1 MKTKIKKFLILF
13 AVLAVSL
20 GYAQTKVVTGT
31 VVSSL
36 DGTVLPGVNVIVKGT
51 TIGTTTDFDGGFS
64 LSVSSEDL
72 LVFSYV
78 GFKTQEVSVGNKSS
92 FSISLEEDASQLDE
106 VIIVGYG
113 TQKKA
118 NLTGSLSTVKTDD
131 IKDRPITQAS
141 QMLSGQ
147 AAGVSVLQQSGKPGG
162 DGATIRIRG
171 VGTLGNSNPL
181 ILVDGVI
188 SSLDAVNPA
197 DIESMTV
204 LKDAASASIYGSRAA
219 NGVILVTTKQGKVGK
234 LRVDYDGYAGVQEAT
249 SLPDYVTNSVD
260 FMELKNLA
268 IHNEDPTA
276 SPFYSQAQ
284 IDEYRTGTD
293 PYIYPNTDWNDV
305 MYRTAFIQSHNLR
318 VSGGTEKTKY
328 SFSAGYL
335 DQEGVLLGT
344 SAEQYNVRM
353 NLNSQVSE
361 KFDFSVNISGRH
373 DDIHDPVVGAGTLT
387 GWVNRALPM
396 YGVTLADGR
405 YADTWLGNSSQNSLA
420 GAQTGENDLM
430 KDRYILSTTGTYEFI
445 EGLKLTGMVAV
456 QKEYNLRKTFIP
468 ELFTYNPK
476 TFEPKA
482 QGSGGTPLSAHNSSD
497 QRTRITLN
505 TRLDYART
513 FAENHNTT
521 FLIGFNQDTDRY
533 DYMNAS
539 KAGIPSNALHEIDA
553 GSVDP
558 TAGGGRVDFAL
569 QSYFGRVTYNFK
581 EKYLFEANFR
591 YDGSSNFA
599 DGNKWGFF
607 PSVSAAWR
615 ISEESFMVNS
625 DVVNNL
631 KLRASWGQL
640 GNQSIGP
647 NQYSAFYSL
656 GQSYS
661 YGGSLVGGAAQNN
674 LPNPDITWETS
685 TQTDI
690 GIDFDAWD
698 GKLGVVVDYY
708 NKLTEDILRSTSI
721 SSVVG
726 GLSPPLV
733 NLASVKNTGWE
744 FAVTHRNTIGD
755 FSYGIS
761 ANYTTINNEVTK
773 IAAPSFGSYTRIEEG
788 RPMNEFYVIKMIGIF
803 QDEAEVIAHG
813 AQPGAQPGDVK
824 FEDLDNNG
832 VIDGDDRQA
841 AGSSIPTSS
850 YGITLDAE
858 YKGFDFLMLMQGFG
872 GINAVTELE
881 QLPFFNGAGVPK
893 FWVENA
899 WTAENPNNSYPRL
912 TRSSNY
918 INNGWRTSS
927 FLLED
932 SSFLRIKNIQIGY
945 SLPQD
950 WLDRVKINKF
960 RIYVN
965 AQNPFTFTDY
975 RGLDPE
981 KNVYAGRGS
990 YSNVSIYSLGINLSL

>member
-1 MKTKIKKFLILF
+1 MKTKIKKLLILF

-51 TIGTTTDFDGGFS
+51 TEGTTTDFDGKFS
-64 LSVSSEDL
+64 MNVSSDDAL
-72 LVFSYV
+72 LFSYM
-78 GFKTQEVSVGNKSS
+78 GFKSQEILVGNQT
-92 FSISLEEDASQLDE
+92 SISIALEEDASQLDE
-106 VIIVGYG
+106 VVIVGYG

-118 NLTGSLSTVKTDD
+118 NLTGSLSVVKTDD

-234 LRVDYDGYAGVQEAT
+234 LKVDYDGYAGVQEAT
-249 SLPDYVTNSVD
+249 RLPDYVTNSVD

-276 SPFYSQAQ
+276 SPIYSQAQ

-293 PYIYPNTDWNDV
+293 PYIYPNTNWNDV

-328 SFSAGYL
+328 SFSGGYL

-361 KFDFSVNISGRH
+361 KFNFSVNISGRH

-396 YGVTLADGR
+396 YGTTLEDGR

-420 GAQTGENDLM
+420 GAQTGENDLL
-430 KDRYILSTTGTYEFI
+430 KDRYILNTTGTYEFI
-445 EGLKLTGMVAV
+445 EGLKLTGMAAV
-456 QKEYNLRKTFIP
+456 QKEYNLQKIFIP

-476 TFEPKA
+476 TFEAKA
-482 QGSGGTPLSAHNSSD
+482 QGSGGTPLSARNYSN

-533 DYMNAS
+533 DYLNAS

-558 TAGGGRVDFAL
+558 TANGGRVNFAL

-599 DGNKWGFF
+599 EGNKWGFF

-615 ISEESFMVNS
+615 ISEESFIANS
-625 DVVNNL
+625 EVVNNL

-656 GQSYS
+656 GQNYS

-685 TQTDI
+685 TQMDI
-690 GIDFDAWD
+690 GVDFDAWD
-698 GKLGVVVDYY
+698 GKLGLVIDYY
-708 NKLTEDILRSTSI
+708 NKLTEDILRSTNI

-755 FSYGIS
+755 FSYGVS
-761 ANYTTINNEVTK
+761 VNYTTIDNEVTK
-773 IAAPSFGSYTRIEEG
+773 IAAPSIGTYTRIAEG
-788 RPMNEFYVIKMIGIF
+788 RPINEFYVIKMIGIF
-803 QDEAEVIAHG
+803 QDEAEVVAHG
-813 AQPGAQPGDVK
+813 AQPNARPGDVK
-824 FEDLDNNG
+824 FQDFDNNG

-858 YKGFDFLMLMQGFG
+858 YKGFDFMMLMQGFG
-872 GINAVTELE
+872 GIYAVTEHE
-881 QLPFFNGAGVPK
+881 QKPFFNGAGVPK
-893 FWVENA
+893 FWVDNA
-899 WTAENPNNSYPRL
+899 WTAENPNNSYPSL

-918 INNGWRTSS
+918 MNNGWRTSS

-950 WLDRVKINKF
+950 WLDRVHINKF

>member
-1 MKTKIKKFLILF
+1 M
-13 AVLAVSL
+13 AVSL
-20 GYAQTKVVTGT
+20 SFAQTKVVTGT

-51 TIGTTTDFDGGFS
+51 TEGTTTDFDGNFT
-64 LSVSSEDL
+64 LDVSSENTL
-72 LVFSYV
+72 LFSYM
-78 GFKTQEVSVGNKSS
+78 GFKSQEILVGSQTS

-162 DGATIRIRG
+162 DAATIRIRG
-171 VGTLGNSNPL
+171 VGTLGNSSPL
-181 ILVDGVI
+181 VLVDGVI

-234 LRVDYDGYAGVQEAT
+234 LRVDYDVYAGVQEAT
-249 SLPDYVTNSVD
+249 RLPDYVTNSVE

-276 SPFYSQAQ
+276 SPFFSQAQ

-293 PYIYPNTDWNDV
+293 PYIYPNTNWNDV

-318 VSGGTEKTKY
+318 VSGGSEKTKY
-328 SFSAGYL
+328 SFSGGYL

-373 DDIHDPVVGAGTLT
+373 DDIHDPVVGAGALT

-396 YGVTLADGR
+396 YGTTLEDGR

-420 GAQTGENDLM
+420 GAQTGENNLM
-430 KDRYILSTTGTYEFI
+430 KDRYILNTTGTYEFI

-456 QKEYNLRKTFIP
+456 QKEYSLRKKFVP

-476 TFEPKA
+476 TLEPKA
-482 QGSGGTPLSAHNSSD
+482 QGSGGTLLSAHNNSN

-533 DYMNAS
+533 DYLNAS

-558 TAGGGRVDFAL
+558 TANGGRVNFAL

-599 DGNKWGFF
+599 EGNKWGFF
-607 PSVSAAWR
+607 PSVSGAWR

-625 DVVNNL
+625 DIVNNL

-640 GNQSIGP
+640 GNQSIDP

-656 GQSYS
+656 GQNYS
-661 YGGSLVGGAAQNN
+661 YGGSLVGGAAQND

-685 TQTDI
+685 TQMDI
-690 GIDFDAWD
+690 GVDFDAWD
-698 GKLGVVVDYY
+698 GKLGLVVDYY
-708 NKLTEDILRSTSI
+708 NKLTEDILRSTNI

-726 GLSPPLV
+726 GLNPPLV
-733 NLASVKNTGWE
+733 NLASVRNTGWE

-755 FSYGIS
+755 FSYGINV
-761 ANYTTINNEVTK
+761 NYTTINNEVTK

-788 RPMNEFYVIKMIGIF
+788 RPINEFYVIKMIGIF
-803 QDEAEVIAHG
+803 QDEAEVITHG

-824 FEDLDNNG
+824 FEDFDNNG

-850 YGITLDAE
+850 YGISLDAE
-858 YKGFDFLMLMQGFG
+858 YKGFDFMMLMQGFA
-872 GINAVTELE
+872 GIYAITEHE
-881 QLPFFNGAGVPK
+881 QKPFFNGAGVPK
-893 FWVENA
+893 FWVDNA

-918 INNGWRTSS
+918 VNNAWRTSS

-950 WLDRVKINKF
+950 WLDRVNINKF